1 MNLETSEISHLQKDK
16 YCMTPLMW
24 KIHEFIKFCQIHRDR
39 EVADKMKREGIR
51 EWLFMDIEFV
61 LQNEKVLEVSCTHCE
76 YTSYL

>member
-1 MNLETSEISHLQKDK
+1 
-16 YCMTPLMW
+16 MTPLMW